1 MLARR
6 GTRIDRREA
15 AAVWFCAQI
24 KLKLEISA
32 WVRFYRKGS
41 GTAMRRIFLSMLLA
55 ASLAGA
61 LKAQEMTGKTA
72 DAVKKEMVDWENT
85 KVKML
90 LSSSSVA
97 ADWYEH
103 TTSNDIAYTL
113 TDGTMRTKAQLVAEF
128 RSGETKMRAIN
139 HHDYHVRVYGTGN
152 IPHTAVVT
160 YIGDEIT
167 EAKGKSSH
175 TYDRATDVLI
185 MEGGE
190 WRRAVHHETSVPNP
204 GA

>member
-1 MLARR
+1 
-6 GTRIDRREA
+6 
-15 AAVWFCAQI
+15 
-24 KLKLEISA
+24 
-32 WVRFYRKGS
+32 
-41 GTAMRRIFLSMLLA
+41 MRRIFLSILLA
-55 ASLAGA
+55 ASLAGV

-72 DAVKKEMVDWENT
+72 DAVKKEMIAWENT

-103 TTSNDIAYTL
+103 TTCNDIAYTL
-113 TDGTMRTKAQLVAEF
+113 TDGTVRTKAQLVAEF

-139 HHDYHVRVYGTGN
+139 HHDYRVRVYGTGN

-175 TYDRATDVLI
+175 TYDRAMDVLI
-185 MEGGE
+185 MDGGE
-190 WRRAVHHETSVPNP
+190 WRRAAHYETSVPHSGPENR
-204 GA
+204 ASN